1 MAGIITESELI
12 SRLARLR
19 RLRLAA
25 LPTPLDEAPRLAEEL
40 GGPRILVKRDDLTGV
55 AFGGN
60 KIREFEFSLAPA
72 VAGGYDVLV
81 NSGGSQSNHAAQTAA
96 AASKLGMETYLVLF
110 RGTHPE
116 KQGNMLLYGLHNAKV
131 EIAGEGVPDL
141 PKVMQRIDDLAAELR
156 SKGRTP
162 YVMPVGALMPE
173 GSAGYVPAVSEMCDQ
188 LKEQGITAQQ
198 LFDCCGSGGT
208 MAGLVLGVKYFKA
221 PFEVIGVSVAR
232 TVDVVK
238 PRVAD
243 MANQTAKLLEID
255 LTFDPEELTVYDNYI
270 GEGYGI
276 PTKEGIE
283 AIRLVARTEGIIL
296 DPVYTGK
303 TMACLMD
310 LIRKGKLTSKDT
322 VIFIHTGGAPGVFAY
337 SEELIA

>member
-1 MAGIITESELI
+1 MSLETIPRVA
-12 SRLARLR
+12 LAN
-19 RLRLAA
+19 
-25 LPTPLDEAPRLAEEL
+25 LPTPLQEAPRLSAAL
-40 GGPRILVKRDDLTGV
+40 GGPRILIKRDDMTGL
-55 AFGGN
+55 ALGGN
-60 KIREFEFSLAPA
+60 KARKLEFAMAAAKEKGANAIITTGS
-72 VAGGYDVLV
+72 
-81 NSGGSQSNHAAQTAA
+81 SQSNHASQTAA
-96 AASKLGMETYLVLF
+96 AAAKLGMETYLVLF

-116 KQGNMLLYGLHNAKV
+116 NQGNRLLYDIYNAKV
-131 EIAGEGVPDL
+131 EIAGESNLDL

-188 LKEQGITAQQ
+188 LKEQGITAQH

-255 LTFDPEELTVYDNYI
+255 MTFDPEELTVYDNYI

-310 LIRKGKLTSKDT
+310 LIHKGKLTSKDT
-322 VIFIHTGGAPGVFAY
+322 VIFLHTGGAPGVFAY